1 MISVLSLWLSLQSPS
16 KESAIPPTRGVFER
30 DFFQRRAPEEV
41 RGVFQKVGVE
51 MPDQVF
57 QDVWQEAERRDPHG
71 EVKSQ
76 QHYTHNMNTP
86 SPLFKH

>member
-1 MISVLSLWLSLQSPS
+1 MLESYMTSVLSLWLSLQSPAKKIHS
-16 KESAIPPTRGVFER
+16 FRGVFER

-57 QDVWQEAERRDPHG
+57 QDVWQEAERRDPRG
-71 EVKSQ
+71 EVRSH
-76 QHYTHNMNTP
+76 QHYTHRVGGTD
-86 SPLFKH
+86 F